1 MKMLKHNSL
10 HVQNN
15 NKNSF
20 GYPHVDDFLN
30 YNVFFGIWVF
40 IHNTFNTNFDYLGS
54 NTQAKIFGLQWEINI
69 FKNKLTRR
77 DMKNL

>member
-54 NTQAKIFGLQWEINI
+54 NT
-69 FKNKLTRR
+69 
-77 DMKNL
+77 